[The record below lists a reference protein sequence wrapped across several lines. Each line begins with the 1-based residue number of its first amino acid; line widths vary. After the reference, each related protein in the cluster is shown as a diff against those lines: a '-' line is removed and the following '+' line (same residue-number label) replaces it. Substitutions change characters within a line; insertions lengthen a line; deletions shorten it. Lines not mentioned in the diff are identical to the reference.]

1 MSDSIEMGIN
11 MTQHGKTSLWIIGLV
26 LGIMGW
32 TGIAS
37 GQSTALPSKGSTLPR
52 LILKAP
58 ESPEA
63 CAYLNV
69 AAGKPF
75 SLTDVGAD
83 LILVEII
90 GVYCPQCH
98 KQRPHI
104 NRLYHRVQKTPNLA
118 EKIKFLGIA
127 VGASPMEAAY
137 LVKDT
142 HIPYPVITDES
153 FAVHKQLGEPRTP
166 FNLVTTR
173 QGHVLWVHLGIIKD
187 MNAFYDTLR
196 SLAGH

>member
-1 MSDSIEMGIN
+1 
-11 MTQHGKTSLWIIGLV
+11 MTQHRKAGLWMIGFV
-26 LGIMGW
+26 LGIVGW
-32 TGIAS
+32 AGSAA
-37 GQSTALPSKGSTLPR
+37 GQSAALPVKGATLPR

-58 ESPEA
+58 PSPEA

-69 AAGKPF
+69 PAGKPF
-75 SLTDVGAD
+75 ALTDVGAD

-98 KQRPHI
+98 QQRPHI
-104 NRLYHRVQKTPNLA
+104 NRLYHRVQKTPDLA

-142 HIPYPVITDES
+142 HIPYPLITDES
-153 FAVHKQLGEPRTP
+153 FVVHKQLGEPRTP
-166 FNLVTTR
+166 FNLVTSR
-173 QGHVLWVHLGIIKD
+173 QGQVLWVHLGIIKD

-196 SLAGH
+196 SLASQ

>member
-1 MSDSIEMGIN
+1 MN
-11 MTQHGKTSLWIIGLV
+11 QHGKTGVWLIGFV
-26 LGIMGW
+26 LGMIGW

-37 GQSTALPSKGSTLPR
+37 GQSAGLPVKGATLPG
-52 LILKAP
+52 LVLKAP
-58 ESPEA
+58 AAPEA
-63 CAYLNV
+63 CAYLNI

-75 SLTDVGAD
+75 SLADVGAD

-98 KQRPHI
+98 KQRPQI
-104 NRLYHRVQKTPNLA
+104 NRLFHRVQQTPNLA

-142 HIPYPVITDES
+142 HIPYPVIADES
-153 FAVHKQLGEPRTP
+153 FVVHKQLGEPRTP

-173 QGHVLWVHLGIIKD
+173 QGQVLWVHLGIIKD
-187 MNAFYDTLR
+187 MKAFFDTLR
-196 SLAGH
+196 SLAGQ